1 MPEHG
6 DERSAPGWDWVLSGG
21 IEIGGCLMFARG
33 ASPDRVIEA
42 FGMDPTAAQVLPAS
56 RAYTALRLPV
66 WDDTARTIHPW
77 VRAGRSGEWA
87 FAIDQS
93 ALDIVGYHSRIARAL
108 SAGTDLVMFEWTQTI
123 DYFHYLV
130 DGTEVT
136 SFEPLRAWDRSGTE
150 PDRFLREMRQSGLS
164 ADPLAGTTSVD
175 RDPRIA
181 LLEML
186 TLTLGI
192 RLPAD
197 IALGPLLTV
206 QRTDQVSPDS
216 WSGN

>member
-1 MPEHG
+1 MSEHG
-6 DERSAPGWDWVLSGG
+6 GERSASEWGWISSGG

-33 ASPDRVIEA
+33 VPPERVIEA
-42 FGMDPTAAQVLPAS
+42 FGMDPAAAQLLPSS
-56 RAYTALRLPV
+56 RTDVALRLPV
-66 WDDTARTIHPW
+66 WDERLNVIHPW
-77 VRAGRSGEWA
+77 IRVGRAGEWG

-93 ALDIVGYHSRIARAL
+93 AVDVSRVAREL
-108 SAGTDLVMFEWTQTI
+108 SAKTDLALFEWTQTI

-136 SFEPLRAWDRSGTE
+136 SFEPLMAYDRFGTK
-150 PDRFLREMRQSGLS
+150 PDRFLREMRQVGLVV
-164 ADPLAGTTSVD
+164 DRPAGPTPVE

-186 TLTLGI
+186 TLALGI

-206 QRTDQVSPDS
+206 QREDPVSPDS
-216 WSGN
+216 